1 MGNMFGSIFGK
12 KHYRI
17 LMLGLG
23 EIDSGVALDEKYSSL
38 SLDNA
43 GKTSILYRLRHR
55 ETITTIPTVGF
66 NVETVLLGHVKFN
79 VWDVGGQVSN
89 EEKLFDH

>member
-23 EIDSGVALDEKYSSL
+23 KIYLNINSIENHSSD
-38 SLDNA
+38 LDNA
-43 GKTSILYRLRHR
+43 GKTSILYRLRIK
-55 ETITTIPTVGF
+55 EPITTIPTVGF

-79 VWDVGGQVSN
+79 VWDVGGQVRKSK
-89 EEKLFDH
+89 EIL

>member
-1 MGNMFGSIFGK
+1 MFGSIFGK

-23 EIDSGVALDEKYSSL
+23 KILSEYKFYWNDSSD
-38 SLDNA
+38 LDNA
-43 GKTSILYRLRHR
+43 GKTSILYRLRIK
-55 ETITTIPTVGF
+55 EPITTIPTVGF

-79 VWDVGGQVSN
+79 VWDVGGQVRKSK
-89 EEKLFDH
+89 EIL